1 MYRLPSRYILIQSN
15 PPPRPSPPTSDHPK
29 CPSLV
34 VAKIFTCSLSIYLVL
49 HPLLR
54 PVSRFVLACS
64 SKQYG
69 SRVISSLEGSYVFR
83 SYMGAILLLL
93 GRI

>member
-15 PPPRPSPPTSDHPK
+15 PRKRSPIMSI
-29 CPSLV
+29 V
-34 VAKIFTCSLSIYLVL
+34 VAKMCTCSLSIYLGL
-49 HPLLR
+49 HPLPR
-54 PVSRFVLACS
+54 PVSRFALACS

-69 SRVISSLEGSYVFR
+69 SRVISSPEGSYVFR
-83 SYMGAILLLL
+83 SYMGTILPLL